1 MLELPMLPKPYVAK
15 TVAWTSFTIQLSIS
29 ALHNS
34 FIGQR
39 YHCVLCE
46 GVLSY
51 LFYLKHSYFFC
62 EQLKTFIYLLQR
74 GRERLKAMAESQPP
88 PASRRPELASQTR
101 SAPASPTS
109 SRTHPYNC
117 EPGSPS
123 TAADRPASRAETP
136 PPPPPVHT

>member
-1 MLELPMLPKPYVAK
+1 MSPKPYVAK

-51 LFYLKHSYFFC
+51 LFYLKHSYFFVNN
-62 EQLKTFIYLLQR
+62 LKHSYTYC
-74 GRERLKAMAESQPP
+74 REGESASRRWRSHSLRR
-88 PASRRPELASQTR
+88 PAAALRRPELASQTR

-109 SRTHPYNC
+109 SHTHPYNC

-136 PPPPPVHT
+136 PPPPPPPIHT